1 MGLLGKPQGVF
12 KLDESDKYV
21 GSFISKDD
29 VKTILDV
36 CDSGKELLDDNIDY
50 DDVGQKLGLL
60 RKESLVF
67 LKKEIG

>member
-29 VKTILDV
+29 VKTILQV
-36 CDSGKELLDDNIDY
+36 SDNDLNGIKFNALM
-50 DDVGQKLGLL
+50 Q
-60 RKESLVF
+60 
-67 LKKEIG
+67 